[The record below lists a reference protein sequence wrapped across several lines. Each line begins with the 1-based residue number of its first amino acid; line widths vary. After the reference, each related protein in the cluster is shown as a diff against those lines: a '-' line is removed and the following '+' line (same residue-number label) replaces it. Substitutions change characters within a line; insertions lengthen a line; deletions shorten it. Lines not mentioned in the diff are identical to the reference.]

1 MSSIEKRNAFM
12 KTLEND
18 IDCVRLLSEDEMV
31 CIQLKLCI
39 ILSNLCKPH
48 LLIVSCLLRLVIQM
62 KYNMKHIKLKF
73 NIQLIHLKNNRRRQ
87 PITAMVSDPDVQD
100 IDENHEPEAKQVRK
114 QNLISPNVAAALERT
129 GTSNRN
135 ASIILKALI
144 RDKHLKNEHEASYAI
159 NYRTIRLTRQ
169 RRVKEMAEEV
179 IIQWFNFTFHKVL

>member
-1 MSSIEKRNAFM
+1 M

-179 IIQWFNFTFHKVL
+179 IIQWFNFTFHKDL

>member
-1 MSSIEKRNAFM
+1 M